1 MAHTAQ
7 ACICPHTHSTVFDGV
22 CHTLLGRFSMV
33 DISTTAVGI
42 VLIVLVQKR
51 SALER
56 YSSRELSEGVSF
68 GIGTLL
74 VVRAITGVDV

>member
-1 MAHTAQ
+1 
-7 ACICPHTHSTVFDGV
+7 
-22 CHTLLGRFSMV
+22 MV